1 MARAD
6 RAYGAAMATTGRG
19 TGRETGRETA
29 LVTGASRGIG
39 RATALALAEV
49 GYDVAFT
56 ARTAHE
62 GEGTVAARTSR
73 EVGVSHQVAGSLAT
87 TAAEIE
93 ARGVRALPLRMD
105 LTDAAAPARVAG
117 QLLETWGAPHVL
129 VSNAVH
135 HVPHARFLELDLG
148 ALRESLDANLVHQ
161 VALVQA
167 LLPAMVDAGGGV
179 IANMCSGSATLDP
192 PAPPGEG
199 GWGLAYAAAKAAF
212 GRIAGAVNAE
222 FREAGIRAFNLEPGF
237 VVTESGRARGGT
249 EEIEARAV
257 AGSSIDASGR
267 VIAWLAASDPDDAEV
282 NALLGTVIAAPRLAA
297 RLA

>member
-1 MARAD
+1 
-6 RAYGAAMATTGRG
+6 MATT
-19 TGRETGRETA
+19 TGRRTGRRTA

-39 RATALALAEV
+39 RDTALALAEA

-56 ARTAHE
+56 ARTVHE

-73 EVGVSHQVAGSLAT
+73 EGGVMHAVAGSLAT

-105 LTDAAAPARVAG
+105 LTDPTAATAVAG
-117 QLLETWGAPHVL
+117 ELLETWGAPYVL

-135 HVPHARFLELDLG
+135 HVPHARFLELDLA

-161 VALVQA
+161 VSLVQA

-179 IANMCSGSATLDP
+179 IANMCSGSAVHDP

-212 GRIAGAVNAE
+212 GRVAGAVNAE
-222 FREAGIRAFNLEPGF
+222 YRRAGIRAFNIEPGF
-237 VVTESGRARGGT
+237 VVTASGLARGGT

-257 AGSSIDASGR
+257 ASSSSDASGR
-267 VIAWLAASDPDDAEV
+267 VIAWLAASDAEDAEV
-282 NALLGTVIAAPRLAA
+282 NALLGTVIAAPQLAA